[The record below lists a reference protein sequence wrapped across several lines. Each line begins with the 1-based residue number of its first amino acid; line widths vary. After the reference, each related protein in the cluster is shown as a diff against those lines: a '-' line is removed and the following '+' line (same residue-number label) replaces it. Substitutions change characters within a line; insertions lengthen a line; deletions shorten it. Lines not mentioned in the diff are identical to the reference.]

1 MYKRENIVGKKKKN
15 RRRKLQKRPLSPLNS
30 ISSKR
35 VNIVITQSKKETKN
49 MYRWLTPRNYSQADY
64 TDNNF

>member
-49 MYRWLTPRNYSQADY
+49 MYR
-64 TDNNF
+64 